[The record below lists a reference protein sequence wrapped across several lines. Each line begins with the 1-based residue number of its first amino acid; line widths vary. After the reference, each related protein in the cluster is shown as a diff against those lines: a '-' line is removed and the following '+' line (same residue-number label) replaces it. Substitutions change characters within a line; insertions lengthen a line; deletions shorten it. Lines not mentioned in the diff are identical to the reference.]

1 MAPLQFGSVIVIDD
15 EDTEAHDDLIILD
28 HGTLRLLSHIRSMF
42 MSLISVH
49 YNSSSSWLQLFYEQ
63 LKMRQ
68 NLKPELHGFLGIL
81 WQFLDAG

>member
-1 MAPLQFGSVIVIDD
+1 
-15 EDTEAHDDLIILD
+15 
-28 HGTLRLLSHIRSMF
+28 MF

-68 NLKPELHGFLGIL
+68 NLKLELHGFLGIL
-81 WQFLDAG
+81 W